1 MCPLNEECP
10 LSGKMPLNEEL
21 KDFEYYLYVLLYN
34 KILFV
39 VFRSIFSLEF

>member
-10 LSGKMPLNEEL
+10 LSEKMPLNEEL

-39 VFRSIFSLEF
+39 VFRSIF